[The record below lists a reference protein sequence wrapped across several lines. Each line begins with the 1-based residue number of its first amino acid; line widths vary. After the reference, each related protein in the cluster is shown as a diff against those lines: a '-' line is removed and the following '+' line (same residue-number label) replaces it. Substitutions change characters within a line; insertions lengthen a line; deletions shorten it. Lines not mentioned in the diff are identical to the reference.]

1 MFFFSSIRRHTICAL
16 VTGVQTCALPIWV
29 TTGRDIV
36 HRSRTHYHRSH
47 GLHRNRSP
55 RPATRPAPRPRA
67 ALGDRKSVVQGKRV
81 SVRVDLGGRRIIKNK
96 NEDEYVGTHTC
107 NHDRKDSKV
116 EDESCN
122 SKTKK

>member
-55 RPATRPAPRPRA
+55 RPATRPAPRLRA
-67 ALGDRKSVVQGKRV
+67 ALGAARGAAPDEEARERL
-81 SVRVDLGGRRIIKNK
+81 RAAARRAPDGVGARSEEHTYELQSLMSISYAVFCLNKKN
-96 NEDEYVGTHTC
+96 N
-107 NHDRKDSKV
+107 
-116 EDESCN
+116 
-122 SKTKK
+122 